1 MSTKQ
6 VKYVT
11 GRQRSLFF
19 SSFQKAVSALGIV
32 GSEAKET
39 YRVQVMVEETGKE
52 HLHELNRTG
61 EFEACISRFAS
72 DACDFATAG
81 HFASADANR
90 IGYIIKVCCL
100 QVMQLK
106 GGDPSQARN
115 YLTGILEQQRIPC
128 GRYTVDD
135 AYFMDVAPQSAMKT
149 FQILDTYRR
158 RLITRTGSHQTGFR
172 PDIVYHIDGPI
183 LTLTGVGEDYYRNQP
198 FVVNMQGGA
207 K

>member
-61 EFEACISRFAS
+61 EFEACVRRFAA
-72 DACDFATAG
+72 DACDFETAG
-81 HFASADANR
+81 RFAAADSIR

-106 GGDPSQARN
+106 GGDPSRARA

-128 GRYTVDD
+128 GLHVADD
-135 AYFMDVAPQSAMKT
+135 SYYMDVAPVAAVRV

-158 RLITRTGSHQTGFR
+158 RLITRSGSRQTGFR
-172 PDIVYHIDGPI
+172 PDVVYHIDGPI
-183 LTLTGVGEDYYRNQP
+183 LTRTAVGEDYYRNQP
-198 FVVNMQGGA
+198 FTVNMQGGA